1 MDRVR
6 HALIATAALA
16 AALVLAPRVAAAQHC
31 HIPDVGEKPAH
42 HDHGPGWWLRASTS
56 AIAGS
61 ADLVGEARDYEGLAM
76 AVQLG
81 TRRTS
86 ARLAL
91 PVYRVSEAGVG
102 LGDVSA
108 SGTIDL
114 MPHDAPLRAGLSLGV
129 TLPSGSAD
137 DGRGMGHV
145 MVAGGP
151 WLHLERGR
159 VRALASASLASA
171 LGGDAEH
178 LAHRHGAMG
187 GWPLVDP
194 MNPREL
200 VTIARAMAVLV
211 PGGLD
216 AGAQLT
222 YAAPVMLEG
231 ESRVVGAFV
240 AERRFGRYGLLLL
253 VEAPVVGDP
262 FVARGSLELS
272 YRFAP

>member
-1 MDRVR
+1 
-6 HALIATAALA
+6 
-16 AALVLAPRVAAAQHC
+16 
-31 HIPDVGEKPAH
+31 
-42 HDHGPGWWLRASTS
+42 
-56 AIAGS
+56 
-61 ADLVGEARDYEGLAM
+61 
-76 AVQLG
+76 
-81 TRRTS
+81 
-86 ARLAL
+86 
-91 PVYRVSEAGVG
+91 
-102 LGDVSA
+102 
-108 SGTIDL
+108 
-114 MPHDAPLRAGLSLGV
+114 
-129 TLPSGSAD
+129 
-137 DGRGMGHV
+137 
-145 MVAGGP
+145 
-151 WLHLERGR
+151 
-159 VRALASASLASA
+159 
-171 LGGDAEH
+171 EH